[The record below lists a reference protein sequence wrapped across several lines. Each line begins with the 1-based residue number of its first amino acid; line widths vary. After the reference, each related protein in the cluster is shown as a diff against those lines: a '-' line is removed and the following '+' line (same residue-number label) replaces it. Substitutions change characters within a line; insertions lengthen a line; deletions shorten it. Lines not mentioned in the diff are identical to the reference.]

1 MLQIGQLARL
11 TGLSA
16 KALRLYEERGLL
28 KPCAHSAAGYR
39 LYGEVALR
47 RLMQITVLRRS
58 GFSLAQISALLKS
71 GGNDAAD
78 ILAARVE
85 ALERDVRDKLQAL
98 ATLRRVMAE
107 IGSTPSSNI
116 PQLLES
122 LSMSKQ
128 IDLSTS
134 ATQRAALLAR
144 AKAFAVLQ
152 APGQQ
157 AQFQARVE
165 QRIADLGADGLDALQ
180 RPWRELSADIRAA
193 MQSGVSPRDPAL
205 AGLTQRWRTHVD
217 ALIARDPEFI
227 TKLRTAYE
235 RHPELMTEQ
244 SMSPA
249 LIDFM
254 TEALAAINPGE

>member
-85 ALERDVRDKLQAL
+85 AWS
-98 ATLRRVMAE
+98 
-107 IGSTPSSNI
+107 G
-116 PQLLES
+116 
-122 LSMSKQ
+122 
-128 IDLSTS
+128 TS
-134 ATQRAALLAR
+134 ATSCRR
-144 AKAFAVLQ
+144 
-152 APGQQ
+152 
-157 AQFQARVE
+157 
-165 QRIADLGADGLDALQ
+165 
-180 RPWRELSADIRAA
+180 W
-193 MQSGVSPRDPAL
+193 SPC
-205 AGLTQRWRTHVD
+205 AG
-217 ALIARDPEFI
+217 
-227 TKLRTAYE
+227 
-235 RHPELMTEQ
+235 
-244 SMSPA
+244 
-249 LIDFM
+249 
-254 TEALAAINPGE
+254 